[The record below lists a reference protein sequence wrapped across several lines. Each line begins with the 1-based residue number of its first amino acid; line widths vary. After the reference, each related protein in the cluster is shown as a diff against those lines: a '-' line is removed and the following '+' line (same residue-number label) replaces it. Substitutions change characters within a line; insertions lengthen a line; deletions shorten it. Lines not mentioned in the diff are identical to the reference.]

1 LRAAVAP
8 GGEIVLESTPEGAG
22 GLFYNEWQ
30 RATETGYKKH
40 FFPWWFEPSY
50 RTGLGRSF
58 SPLTEEETELMTS
71 HGLNMQQIAW
81 RRTQRAVLR
90 KFATQEFAEDPV
102 SCFLASGE
110 CVFDLES
117 VQCALR
123 MSGEAWSVRD
133 NERLMVW
140 LPAQVERR
148 YIIGV
153 DPAGGGADGD
163 YSCAEVIDRQLG
175 TQCAELHGHYRPREL
190 AQKLVQLGREYNMAL
205 MAVERNNHGHGVLAC
220 LRSLDYPHIFMQK
233 GQDGWLTSVVSRPAM
248 IENLA
253 MVLMEEPG
261 RFRSARLLNEC
272 RTFIRY
278 ADGNTGA
285 AHGTHD
291 DCVLALAIAWEVR
304 RTEVAGTKPEMSWGI
319 LPEN

>member
-1 LRAAVAP
+1 
-8 GGEIVLESTPEGAG
+8 
-22 GLFYNEWQ
+22 
-30 RATETGYKKH
+30 
-40 FFPWWFEPSY
+40 
-50 RTGLGRSF
+50 
-58 SPLTEEETELMTS
+58 
-71 HGLNMQQIAW
+71 MQQIAW

-90 KFATQEFAEDPV
+90 KFALQEFAEDPV

-117 VQCALR
+117 VECALR

-140 LPAQVERR
+140 LPAQMERR

-220 LRSLDYPHIFMQK
+220 LRSLNYPHIFMQK

-278 ADGNTGA
+278 VDGNTGA
-285 AHGTHD
+285 APGTHD

-304 RTEVAGTKPEMSWGI
+304 RTEIARSKPGMSWGI
-319 LPEN
+319 LPENQDL